1 MNNKYDFNAYDTIIA
16 LVLTQF
22 LKERNYKAELRNV
35 VETGTVDG
43 AALADLLN
51 RAVAWSKG
59 GLNASSNRY
68 TEEMKQAVTAALD
81 DFSGV
86 RYVQSMDVGFCQFLD
101 DFYHDRIK

>member
-59 GLNASSNRY
+59 SLNASSNRY
-68 TEEMKQAVTAALD
+68 TEEMKQAAADL
-81 DFSGV
+81 
-86 RYVQSMDVGFCQFLD
+86 QFEKAAEIRDQIKEL
-101 DFYHDRIK
+101 RIADI